1 MAALTVVKFVDPQ
14 GASRAIT
21 QLQHMQE
28 QKLIRVLD
36 YATVSWDVGEKKPRT
51 TQGVNLKGSGAVDGA
66 FWGML
71 FGLIFFVPFLGAA
84 IGAGLGALSGAFAD
98 FGIDD
103 KFINRVKNEVTEG
116 TSALFLLS
124 EEAVIERISE
134 GFKNLPERELIASNL
149 TPEQEAR
156 LKEVFA

>member
-1 MAALTVVKFVDPQ
+1 MAALTVVRFKDPQ

-21 QLQHMQE
+21 QLQYMQE

-36 YATVSWDVGEKKPRT
+36 YATVSWDVGDKKPRT
-51 TQGVNLKGSGAVDGA
+51 SQGVNLKGAGALDGA

-124 EEAVIERISE
+124 EDAVIERISE
-134 GFKNLPERELIASNL
+134 GFSNLPESELIASNL
-149 TPEQEAR
+149 TTEQEDR
-156 LKEVFA
+156 LREAFT